1 MGHVHG
7 RQVYVLMN
15 KNLWLLILS
24 QIFAFTAAPVTVF
37 LSGIIGSQFSP
48 IKSLATLP
56 MALSIVGVAIFAIF
70 AAKVMSIIGRRAGF
84 IFASVGSSLAALMA
98 AYSIIIESFLLFNLG
113 CFLLGAGVAFSHQY
127 RFAAVE
133 TVSKDMAPK
142 AISIILLAGIGSAF
156 IGPNLAN
163 ISKEIIPEHLYA
175 GSYIALAILTL
186 SSTIFL
192 LFYKDNHKPN
202 NFVKKDTRSYFE
214 LISQP
219 RFLQALIASAFAYAV
234 MSFLMTATPISMHVM
249 EKISLSKTGLVIQLH
264 IAAMFL
270 PSLITGN
277 LIKKFGHSKIMYAG
291 VVLFSITILTS
302 LFEQNFVNYLTA
314 LVFLGFGWNFLF
326 ISGTSLLVL
335 SYKENEKFK
344 AQGFNDLI
352 VYSIQAI
359 SSLSA
364 GVFLT
369 LTSWKIM
376 NLFCIIFLIIIVIST
391 LRADFKEKKTP

>member
-1 MGHVHG
+1 
-7 RQVYVLMN
+7 MN

-56 MALSIVGVAIFAIF
+56 MALSIVGIAIFAFF
-70 AAKVMSIIGRRAGF
+70 AAKIMSIIGRRAGF
-84 IFASVGSSLAALMA
+84 ILASVGSSLAALMA
-98 AYSIIIESFLLFNLG
+98 SYSIIIESFLLFNLG

-133 TVSKDMAPK
+133 TVNKDMAPK

-163 ISKEIIPEHLYA
+163 ISKEIISDHLYA
-175 GSYIALAILTL
+175 GSYVALAILTL

-192 LFYKDNHKPN
+192 LFYEDNHKPS
-202 NFVKKDTRSYFE
+202 NFVKKNTRSYFE
-214 LISQP
+214 LIGQP
-219 RFLQALIASAFAYAV
+219 RFLQALIASSFAYAV

-249 EKISLSKTGLVIQLH
+249 EKISLAKTGLVIQLH

-277 LIKKFGHSKIMYAG
+277 LIKKFGHSKIMYSG
-291 VVLFSITILTS
+291 VLLFSITILTS
-302 LFEQNFVNYLTA
+302 LFEQNFINYLIA
-314 LVFLGFGWNFLF
+314 LIFLGFGWNFLF

-335 SYKENEKFK
+335 SYKEEEKFK

-352 VYSIQAI
+352 VYTVQAI
-359 SSLSA
+359 ASLSA
-364 GVFLT
+364 GIFIS
-369 LTSWKIM
+369 LTSWKTM
-376 NLFCIIFLIIIVIST
+376 NLVCIIFLIIIIIST
-391 LRADFKEKKTP
+391 FRADLKQKS

>member
-70 AAKVMSIIGRRAGF
+70 AAKLMSIIGRRAGF
-84 IFASVGSSLAALMA
+84 IFASIGSSLAALMA

-335 SYKENEKFK
+335 TYKEDEKFK

-352 VYSIQAI
+352 VYSIQAVA
-359 SSLSA
+359 SLSA
-364 GVFLT
+364 GIFLN
-369 LTSWKIM
+369 LTSWKTM
-376 NLFCIIFLIIIVIST
+376 NLICIIFLIIIVIST
-391 LRADFKEKKTP
+391 LRADFKEKK